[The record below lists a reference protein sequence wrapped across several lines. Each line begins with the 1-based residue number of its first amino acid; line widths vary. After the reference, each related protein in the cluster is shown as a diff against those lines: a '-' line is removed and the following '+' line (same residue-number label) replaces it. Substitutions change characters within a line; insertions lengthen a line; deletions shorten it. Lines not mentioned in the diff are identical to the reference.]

1 MSYTNTKNKEKVQG
15 LKFKRKYKGLN
26 LPTFMILLD
35 ALWHNFG
42 CSTLENHIYFEHANM
57 LFCDAWIFFLMP
69 FQAVKSLD
77 SNHL

>member
-35 ALWHNFG
+35 AL
-42 CSTLENHIYFEHANM
+42 
-57 LFCDAWIFFLMP
+57 
-69 FQAVKSLD
+69 
-77 SNHL
+77 